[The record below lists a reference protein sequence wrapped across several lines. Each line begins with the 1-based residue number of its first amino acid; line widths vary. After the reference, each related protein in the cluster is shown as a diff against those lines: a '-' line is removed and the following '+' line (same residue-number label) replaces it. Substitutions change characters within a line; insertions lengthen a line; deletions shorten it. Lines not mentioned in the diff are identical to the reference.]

1 MERRSTEIDQANQN
15 GSQVRKVGLPPPVKR
30 GEDMETEINI
40 IDADKIGSA
49 TSPLNLG
56 RTVAV
61 VPSSR
66 IPRAGDVV
74 VVSAL
79 TDSATYNMLELP
91 TGRLAKINPGDVLI
105 GVLGRRR
112 ALKGFVGDVPA
123 TVNAGD
129 QLHLLNM
136 GGVIGSCTG
145 HHSSLSDAIQ
155 VEVIGLASDEHG
167 RVLNIADAAL
177 PLRTSLGETAPL
189 VIIAGTC
196 MNSGKTYAATE
207 LIKQA
212 TRAGLQVAAAKL
224 SGIACLRDTLN
235 MADHGA
241 TAIAS
246 FLDCGLP
253 STVGATDLASV
264 AKTIISRLNESS
276 PDLIVI
282 ELGDGLLGGYSVES
296 VFADKELRGA
306 TAGLVFCATDYV
318 GAWGGIQLLR
328 QRGIEIDAMAGS
340 VTDSQMGED
349 FIESEFGVPAANA
362 RRNGARLFKLL
373 EPKVAAF
380 GIRVSSSESVISQD
394 DNLEK
399 SEVPVGGLR

>member
-1 MERRSTEIDQANQN
+1 MQEVNSHTGQALQI
-15 GSQVRKVGLPPPVKR
+15 V
-30 GEDMETEINI
+30 
-40 IDADKIGSA
+40 DADKIGSA
-49 TSPLNLG
+49 TSPLNLS
-56 RTVAV
+56 RTNAI
-61 VPSSR
+61 
-66 IPRAGDVV
+66 IPASENPQPGDVV
-74 VVSAL
+74 IVRAL

-112 ALKGFVGDVPA
+112 ALKGFVGDVPE

-155 VEVIGLASDEHG
+155 VEVIGLGSDEHG
-167 RVLNIADAAL
+167 RVLNIVDAAL
-177 PLRTSLGETAPL
+177 PPRHSLGETAPL

-212 TRAGLQVAAAKL
+212 TRAGLRVAAAKL

-241 TAIAS
+241 VAIAS

-253 STVGATDLASV
+253 STVGATNLASV
-264 AKTIISRLNESS
+264 AKTIIARLNESA

-296 VFADKELRGA
+296 VFVDTELREA
-306 TAGLVFCATDYV
+306 TAGLVFCASDYV
-318 GAWGGIQLLR
+318 GAWGGIELLR
-328 QRGIEIDAMAGS
+328 RRGIEIDVIAGS

-349 FIESEFGVPAANA
+349 FVEKEFGVPAANA
-362 RRNGARLFKLL
+362 RRNGERLFELIHS
-373 EPKVAAF
+373 KVSSF
-380 GIRVSSSESVISQD
+380 KFQVSSSESGVS
-394 DNLEK
+394 LEGD
-399 SEVPVGGLR
+399 SEMQVEGALV

>member
-1 MERRSTEIDQANQN
+1 MNSN
-15 GSQVRKVGLPPPVKR
+15 
-30 GEDMETEINI
+30 ETVSVM
-40 IDADKIGSA
+40 DADKIGSA
-49 TSPLNLG
+49 TSPLNLS
-56 RTVAV
+56 RSVAIT
-61 VPSSR
+61 SSTLT
-66 IPRAGDVV
+66 PQAGDVV
-74 VVSAL
+74 VVRTL

-155 VEVIGLASDEHG
+155 VQVIGLASDGQG

-177 PLRTSLGETAPL
+177 PPRTSLGETAPL

-212 TRAGLQVAAAKL
+212 TRAGLRVAGAKL

-241 TAIAS
+241 IAIAS

-253 STVGATDLASV
+253 STVGATNLASV
-264 AKTIISRLNESS
+264 AKTIIARLNESA

-296 VFADKELRGA
+296 VFEDAELRDA
-306 TAGLVFCATDYV
+306 TAGLVFCASDYV
-318 GAWGGIQLLR
+318 GAWGGIELLR
-328 QRGIEIDAMAGS
+328 RRGIEIDVIAGS
-340 VTDSQMGED
+340 VTDSQMGQD
-349 FIESEFGVPAANA
+349 FIEQEFGVPAANA
-362 RRNGARLFKLL
+362 RRNGERLFAL
-373 EPKVAAF
+373 
-380 GIRVSSSESVISQD
+380 VSSKIQSKVQRPMSNVC
-394 DNLEK
+394 
-399 SEVPVGGLR
+399 V

>member
-1 MERRSTEIDQANQN
+1 MKTEI
-15 GSQVRKVGLPPPVKR
+15 L
-30 GEDMETEINI
+30 I

-49 TSPLNLG
+49 TSPLNLS

-61 VPSSR
+61 VAASAQPQ
-66 IPRAGDVV
+66 AGDVIV
-74 VVSAL
+74 VRAL

-123 TVNAGD
+123 SVNAGD

-155 VEVIGLASDEHG
+155 VEVIGLASDEQA

-177 PLRTSLGETAPL
+177 PPQTALGETAPL

-212 TRAGLQVAAAKL
+212 TRNGLRVAGAKL

-241 TAIAS
+241 IAIAS

-253 STVGATDLASV
+253 STVGATNLADV

-282 ELGDGLLGGYSVES
+282 ELGDGLLGGYSVEL
-296 VFADKELRGA
+296 VFADLELRDA
-306 TAGLVFCATDYV
+306 TAGLVFCASDYV
-318 GAWGGIQLLR
+318 GAWGGIELLR
-328 QRGIEIDAMAGS
+328 RRGIEIDVIAGS
-340 VTDSQMGED
+340 VTDSQMGQD
-349 FIESEFGVPAANA
+349 FIEKEFGVPAANA
-362 RRNGARLFKLL
+362 RRDGAQLFQLLRPKL
-373 EPKVAAF
+373 EEARSTINA
-380 GIRVSSSESVISQD
+380 
-394 DNLEK
+394 
-399 SEVPVGGLR
+399 

>member
-1 MERRSTEIDQANQN
+1 MNNNQPL
-15 GSQVRKVGLPPPVKR
+15 KV
-30 GEDMETEINI
+30 

-49 TSPLNLG
+49 TSPLKLN

-61 VPSSR
+61 
-66 IPRAGDVV
+66 IPFSNAPQAGDVV
-74 VVSAL
+74 VVRAL

-91 TGRLAKINPGDVLI
+91 SGRLAKINPGDVLI

-155 VEVIGLASDEHG
+155 LEVIGLASDAQG

-177 PLRTSLGETAPL
+177 PSKTTLGETAPL
-189 VIIAGTC
+189 VLIAGTC

-212 TRAGLQVAAAKL
+212 TRSGLRVAAAKL

-241 TAIAS
+241 IAIAS

-253 STVGATDLASV
+253 STVGANNLASV

-282 ELGDGLLGGYSVES
+282 ELGDGLLGGYSVDS
-296 VFADKELRGA
+296 VFDDVELREA
-306 TAGLVFCATDYV
+306 TAGLVFCASDYV
-318 GAWGGIQLLR
+318 GAWGGIELLR
-328 QRGIEIDAMAGS
+328 RRGIEIDVIAGS
-340 VTDSQMGED
+340 VTDSQMGQD
-349 FIESEFGVPAANA
+349 FIEREFGVPAANA
-362 RRNGARLFKLL
+362 RRNGAQLFQLISTKL
-373 EPKVAAF
+373 EAAT
-380 GIRVSSSESVISQD
+380 VSA
-394 DNLEK
+394 
-399 SEVPVGGLR
+399 